1 MNEQRVLGLVFA
13 ASIVLSL
20 LGCGGGGGGS
30 SSLPSGSAANSTSGG
45 TTLSL
50 SLPGSTAGSSAARS
64 SQAVPSGI
72 NGVNVFAYASSG
84 TQPSTP
90 TLVGDLSLTPTG
102 GNKSLCVA
110 VSGGRSCTIA
120 FTAPLGAD
128 TIVVQLYDAEPVSGA
143 IPATANLVANGMT
156 SVTVSTNGNNVANI
170 VLNSTSGTV
179 NGSGGATFTPLTA
192 SANAGGITGGSV
204 VFAIATGGVPT
215 GEQVAV
221 SEVVQLN
228 IPLSG
233 VRRPQV
239 VTTATPLP
247 TFGPS
252 RPGASNTFIYA
263 FGFTISG
270 GALPLAQPLTVGATF
285 QITSAL
291 ATTLGTSGTL
301 LVAQQSGTSYTV
313 VGSATYTVTSG
324 TTLTVAGT
332 ATGIL
337 QPGIYVLYFPPPPP
351 ATPTPTPIPTSPP

>member
-1 MNEQRVLGLVFA
+1 VNEQRVLGLIFA

-20 LGCGGGGGGS
+20 LGCGGGGL
-30 SSLPSGSAANSTSGG
+30 SSLPANGSAASSATGA

-50 SLPGSTAGSSAARS
+50 SLPGSVAGSSDARS

-90 TLVGDLSLTPTG
+90 TLVGDLSLTPTS

-120 FTAPLGAD
+120 FTSPLGAD
-128 TIVVQLYDAEPVSGA
+128 TIVVQLYDAEPVSGT
-143 IPATANLVANGMT
+143 IPGTANLVASGMT

-170 VLNSTSGTV
+170 VLNSTAGTV
-179 NGSGGATFTPLTA
+179 DGSGGATFAPLTA

-204 VFAIATGGVPT
+204 VFAIPAGGVPS

-252 RPGASNTFIYA
+252 QPGASNTFVYA

-270 GALPLAQPLTVGATF
+270 GTKPLALPLTVGATF
-285 QITSAL
+285 QITPAL
-291 ATTLGTSGTL
+291 ATTLGTAGTL

-313 VGSATYTVTSG
+313 VGSLTYVVTSG
-324 TTLTVAGT
+324 TTLAVAGT

-337 QPGIYVLYFPPPPP
+337 QPGIYVLYFPPPPTP
-351 ATPTPTPIPTSPP
+351 APTKPPPPP